1 MTAGHR
7 LLKSSIRS
15 VGEYLS
21 QTTLSPASV
30 QRTFLWENEN
40 TSALLHDLLRAW
52 RAAEPDAERGLAA
65 GEPEE
70 PGPVDM
76 EEAGEPGPAGFGAV
90 SARSAQS
97 APEVYF
103 LGAVVV
109 EPKSASHCLVFD
121 GLQRS
126 TALVILFSVLRDLM
140 PADRPEIRDALDL
153 CVNLDGKA
161 RLSLET
167 RFTTLAVDIQKR
179 GEAIRVRRNFLG
191 HKTLRGRLLRAAAL
205 FRDNLRTLRQQ
216 DLESFADFLFARAVI
231 CEIRVASAG
240 LARQIFVTTNDRG
253 LTLNQADVF
262 KSQLASIATTEEGS
276 AQILERW
283 KDIDAASENK
293 DQFIDFLTAADFL
306 TRRRWPGG
314 GGLTDLGDYLI
325 AEMSEAGI
333 LAWLDTLKR
342 YQDAWRLLYDVRRP
356 QAEQAFDGN
365 LLRLHFF
372 PWPEW
377 RPLALVYL
385 DTWQAALR
393 QNQAPRA
400 LKIAEWI
407 SKLNHIC
414 LAMVLAGM
422 GEAARQAVFR
432 KAVTSALNLADPYR
446 ANGPLRLNT
455 DQLQRLRHALLEP
468 IEDADVARQLIRWH
482 ESQLWGK
489 TPPSYL
495 LLKTLEHVLPRYRET
510 SSDWNRCFP
519 DEAAHRRMSHR
530 MGNFTL
536 LDYDLNEQAGR
547 AAFAQKK
554 SVYAQEKHALK
565 TLLTVQV
572 QKDWTPDII
581 EQRSAEMARNI
592 LLHLRLSDES
602 TPR

>member
-1 MTAGHR
+1 MMSGHR

-52 RAAEPDAERGLAA
+52 RASNPDAERGPAA
-65 GEPEE
+65 DEPENSV
-70 PGPVDM
+70 PPDA
-76 EEAGEPGPAGFGAV
+76 EEAGELGPAGFGEV
-90 SARSAQS
+90 SARSAQP
-97 APEVYF
+97 ALEVYF

-109 EPKSASHCLVFD
+109 EPKSATHCLVFD

-126 TALVILFSVLRDLM
+126 TALVILFSVLRDLL
-140 PADRPEIRDALDL
+140 PADRSEVRDALDL
-153 CVNLDGKA
+153 CVNLEGKA

-167 RFTTLAVDIQKR
+167 HIDTLAVDIQKR
-179 GEAIRVRRNFLG
+179 GEAVRGRRNFLG

-205 FRDNLRTLRQQ
+205 FRDNLRTLEQL
-216 DLESFADFLFARAVI
+216 DLESFADFLFERAVI

-262 KSQLASIATTEEGS
+262 KSQLASIASSEDGS

-293 DQFIDFLTAADFL
+293 EQFIGFLTAADFL

-333 LAWLDTLKR
+333 LTWLDTLKR

-385 DTWQAALR
+385 GAWQAALR
-393 QNQAPRA
+393 QNQTQRA
-400 LKIAEWI
+400 FRIAEWI
-407 SKLNHIC
+407 SRLNHTC
-414 LAMVLAGM
+414 MAMVLAGM

-432 KAVTSALNLADPYR
+432 KAITAALNLADPYR

-455 DQLQRLRHALLEP
+455 DQLQRLKHALVAP
-468 IEDADVARQLIRWH
+468 IEDADVARQLTRWY

-495 LLKTLEHVLPRYRET
+495 LVKTLEHVLPRYREAN
-510 SSDWNRCFP
+510 SDWNRCFP
-519 DEAAHRRMSHR
+519 DEAVHRRMSH
-530 MGNFTL
+530 MTGNFTL

-547 AAFAQKK
+547 ADFAKKK
-554 SVYAQEKHALK
+554 SIYGQEKQLLK
-565 TLLTVQV
+565 TLLDVQDR
-572 QKDWTPDII
+572 KEWTPSTI

-592 LLHLRLSDES
+592 LSFLGISDEGV
-602 TPR
+602 RR

>member
-7 LLKSSIRS
+7 LLRSTIRS

-52 RAAEPDAERGLAA
+52 RAAKPDADSDLAA
-65 GEPEE
+65 NEPEE
-70 PGPVDM
+70 ATQLDT
-76 EEAGEPGPAGFGAV
+76 EEAAEPGPAGFDEV
-90 SARSAQS
+90 SGRSTQL

-109 EPKSASHCLVFD
+109 EPRSATHCLVFD

-140 PADRPEIRDALDL
+140 PAGQSEIRDALDF
-153 CVNLDGKA
+153 CVNLDGRP
-161 RLSLET
+161 RLLLET
-167 RFTTLAVDIQKR
+167 HIDTLTADIQKR
-179 GEAIRVRRNFLG
+179 GEAIRGRRNFLG

-216 DLESFADFLFARAVI
+216 DLESFADFLFDRVMI

-262 KSQLASIATTEEGS
+262 KSQLASIATSEDGS
-276 AQILERW
+276 AQILQRW
-283 KDIDAASENK
+283 KEIDAASENK
-293 DQFIDFLTAADFL
+293 EQFIDFLTAADFL

-325 AEMSEAGI
+325 AEKSEAGI

-342 YQDAWRLLYDVRRP
+342 YQDAWRLLYSVRNP

-393 QNQAPRA
+393 QNQKQRA
-400 LKIAEWI
+400 LRIAEWI
-407 SKLNHIC
+407 NRLNHTC

-432 KAVTSALNLADPYR
+432 KAVTAALKFVDPYR
-446 ANGPLRLNT
+446 PNGALRLNT
-455 DQLQRLRHALLEP
+455 DQLQRLRHALSAP
-468 IEDADVARQLIRWH
+468 IEDPDVARQLMRWY
-482 ESQLWGK
+482 ESQLWEK

-495 LLKTLEHVLPRYRET
+495 LVKTLEHVLPRYREAD
-510 SSDWNRCFP
+510 SDWNRRFP
-519 DEAAHRRMSHR
+519 DEAMHRRMSH
-530 MGNFTL
+530 MIGNFTL

-547 AAFAQKK
+547 AAFAKKK
-554 SVYAQEKHALK
+554 SVYRQEKHLLK
-565 TLLTVQV
+565 TLVAVQD
-572 QKDWTPDII
+572 QDDWTPDTI
-581 EQRSAEMARNI
+581 EQRSADTARNI
-592 LLHLRLSDES
+592 LSYLRLPDDSI
-602 TPR
+602 PR

>member
-7 LLKSSIRS
+7 LLKSSIRC

-30 QRTFLWENEN
+30 QRTFLWDNEN

-52 RAAEPDAERGLAA
+52 RALKPDAENGLAA
-65 GEPEE
+65 SEPEE
-70 PGPVDM
+70 PGRPDT
-76 EEAGEPGPAGFGAV
+76 EEAGDPGAAGFGEV
-90 SARSAQS
+90 SGRTAQL

-109 EPKSASHCLVFD
+109 EPKSGAHCLVFD

-140 PADRPEIRDALDL
+140 PEDRAEIRDALDL

-167 RFTTLAVDIQKR
+167 HFNTLAADIQKR
-179 GEAIRVRRNFLG
+179 GEAVRNRRNFLG

-205 FRDNLRTLRQQ
+205 FRENLRTLSQQ
-216 DLESFADFLFARAVI
+216 DLESFADFLFDRVVI

-262 KSQLASIATTEEGS
+262 KSQLASIATSEDGS
-276 AQILERW
+276 AQILQRW
-283 KDIDAASENK
+283 KEIDAASENK
-293 DQFIDFLTAADFL
+293 EQFIDFLTAADFL

-333 LAWLDTLKR
+333 LAWLETLKR
-342 YQDAWRLLYDVRRP
+342 YQEAWRLLYGVRSP

-385 DTWQAALR
+385 DTWQTALR
-393 QNQAPRA
+393 QNQKQRA
-400 LKIAEWI
+400 VRIAEWI
-407 SKLNHIC
+407 SKLNQTC
-414 LAMVLAGM
+414 MAMVLAGM

-432 KAVTSALNLADPYR
+432 KAVTAALNLVDPYR
-446 ANGPLRLNT
+446 PNGALRLDT
-455 DQLQRLRHALLEP
+455 DQLQRLRHRLPAP
-468 IEDADVARQLIRWH
+468 IEDADVARQLIRWY
-482 ESQLWGK
+482 ESQLWEK

-495 LLKTLEHVLPRYRET
+495 LVKTLEHVLPRYREAN
-510 SSDWNRCFP
+510 SDWNRCFP
-519 DEAAHRRMSHR
+519 DEAVHRRMSH
-530 MGNFTL
+530 MIGNFTL

-547 AAFAQKK
+547 EAFAKKK
-554 SVYAQEKHALK
+554 SIYGQEKHRLK
-565 TLLTVQV
+565 TLISVQNE
-572 QKDWTPDII
+572 KDWTPDMI

-592 LLHLRLSDES
+592 LSCLRLSDES
-602 TPR
+602 RPG